1 MPDVLY
7 ADTSALVKLTV
18 VEAETAAVRAELSA
32 YDVVVSSVITEVEL
46 SRAVLRVRQ
55 SGAAALDDLA
65 VGEISA
71 GLVLIELT
79 PAIRRA
85 AATLEPG
92 TVRTLDAVHLAT
104 AAALGS
110 DVAAILTYDRRMQN
124 AADGLGL
131 TVRAPR

>member
-7 ADTSALVKLTV
+7 ADTSALVKLAV
-18 VEAETAAVRAELSA
+18 VEAETAAVRAELAA
-32 YDVVVSSVITEVEL
+32 YDAVVSSVITEVEL
-46 SRAVLRVRQ
+46 SRAVLRAKQ
-55 SGAAALDDLA
+55 HGATALED
-65 VGEISA
+65 VGVWAISA

-79 PAIRRA
+79 PAIRQV

-92 TVRTLDAVHLAT
+92 TVRSLDAIHLAT

-110 DVAAILTYDRRMQN
+110 DIAAILTYDRRMQG

-131 TVRAPR
+131 TVRAPH